1 MVHAYPCIGFIA
13 STVVCCRTAPHHQ
26 PEYGCRRRGRVS
38 AVAAPH
44 TVPVFQRALC
54 RRPGQIRPM
63 GTGRPSSAPVRQS
76 QM

>member
-1 MVHAYPCIGFIA
+1 MVHPHPCIGFIA
-13 STVVCCRTAPHHQ
+13 PTVVCCRTSPHHQ

-54 RRPGQIRPM
+54 RQLMQIRPM
-63 GTGRPSSAPVRQS
+63 VTGRPSFAPVRQL